1 MAEQSD
7 EAVKYYTLEEIQ
19 KHNHSK
25 STWLILHH
33 KVYDLTKF
41 LEEHPGGEEVLR
53 EQAGGDATENF
64 EDVGH
69 STDAREMSKTYIIGE
84 LHPDDRPKLSKP
96 PRGEDFRGCPSL
108 HLLVVKGKH
117 LGPPK
122 SLRKTQAG
130 NWKTPVVLKSEVRK
144 EGLGGLE
151 TAVGNLALPLA
162 SCIASS
168 KLLILV
174 ESYFPMD
181 IIHEQCF
188 P

>member
-7 EAVKYYTLEEIQ
+7 QTVKYYTLEEIQ

-69 STDAREMSKTYIIGE
+69 STDARELSKTFIIGE
-84 LHPDDRPKLSKP
+84 LHPDDRAKINKP
-96 PRGEDFRGCPSL
+96 SVSVSSQVWWTNWVIPAISA
-108 HLLVVKGKH
+108 LVVALMYH
-117 LGPPK
+117 FY
-122 SLRKTQAG
+122 
-130 NWKTPVVLKSEVRK
+130 
-144 EGLGGLE
+144 
-151 TAVGNLALPLA
+151 TA
-162 SCIASS
+162 
-168 KLLILV
+168 
-174 ESYFPMD
+174 ED
-181 IIHEQCF
+181 
-188 P
+188 

>member
-1 MAEQSD
+1 MHE
-7 EAVKYYTLEEIQ
+7 
-19 KHNHSK
+19 
-25 STWLILHH
+25 
-33 KVYDLTKF
+33 
-41 LEEHPGGEEVLR
+41 PG
-53 EQAGGDATENF
+53 AGIAS
-64 EDVGH
+64 VR
-69 STDAREMSKTYIIGE
+69 S
-84 LHPDDRPKLSKP
+84 LSFQ
-96 PRGEDFRGCPSL
+96 RGEDFRGCPSL

-168 KLLILV
+168 LGLPSSSSRGSPGCRGCTSGPRVAEGWWSAERMDTLDEQPGYLSGHSSFLLKAQSPIAMKLD
-174 ESYFPMD
+174 MD
-181 IIHEQCF
+181 HSLHEDPQYNF
-188 P
+188 

>member
-1 MAEQSD
+1 MQN
-7 EAVKYYTLEEIQ
+7 T
-19 KHNHSK
+19 
-25 STWLILHH
+25 
-33 KVYDLTKF
+33 F
-41 LEEHPGGEEVLR
+41 C
-53 EQAGGDATENF
+53 
-64 EDVGH
+64 
-69 STDAREMSKTYIIGE
+69 
-84 LHPDDRPKLSKP
+84 
-96 PRGEDFRGCPSL
+96 FR
-108 HLLVVKGKH
+108 
-117 LGPPK
+117 
-122 SLRKTQAG
+122 
-130 NWKTPVVLKSEVRK
+130 KTPVVLKSEVRK